1 MPTAPLRPLA
11 PPLSIAPL
19 GVPSFRPPAF
29 AGMSALL
36 RPLRARSAW
45 LMELIEK
52 VGAAALLLGAVAS
65 AVAHHASPIAIL
77 FLAPNILVV
86 ALILLRRRAVEIGDR
101 PLDWIL
107 PLAASVAPQLLVAVS
122 APTLAPAGVALGCM
136 ALGGLLSL
144 GSILSLGRSFG
155 VFPANR
161 GVKRHGAY
169 ALVRH
174 PMYLGYGFWQLG
186 FVLAN
191 PGPYNA
197 AIFALAVCLQVW
209 RIQREER
216 VLADDPLYLAYRRR
230 VNYRLIPGLY

>member
-1 MPTAPLRPLA
+1 MSLMPTAPLRPLA
-11 PPLSIAPL
+11 PPLAIAPL

-29 AGMSALL
+29 AGLSALL

-52 VGAAALLLGAVAS
+52 VGAAALLVGAVAS

-144 GSILSLGRSFG
+144 ASILSLGRSFG

-161 GVKRHGAY
+161 GSSATAPTPWSAIPCTWATASGSSASSWPTPAPTTPPSSPWPSASRSGASS
-169 ALVRH
+169 ARSGSW
-174 PMYLGYGFWQLG
+174 PT
-186 FVLAN
+186 
-191 PGPYNA
+191 
-197 AIFALAVCLQVW
+197 
-209 RIQREER
+209 
-216 VLADDPLYLAYRRR
+216 
-230 VNYRLIPGLY
+230 IPCTSPTASA